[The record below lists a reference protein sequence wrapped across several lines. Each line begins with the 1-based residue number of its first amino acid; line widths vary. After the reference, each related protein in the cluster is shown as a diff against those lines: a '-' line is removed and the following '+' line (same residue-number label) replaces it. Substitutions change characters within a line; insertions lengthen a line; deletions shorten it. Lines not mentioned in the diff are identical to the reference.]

1 LLQYLRAAAEI
12 SLTKQITGADE
23 DASLS
28 SIDELIATD
37 PQSAVGKLREL
48 LAGDPL
54 NADAYRLLAR
64 TLDRAE
70 KDTTSSAVR
79 TFVRQFDSQLQRAG
93 NALDADDLETAEI
106 ILRRRLLEQ
115 PAHPHALHLMAN
127 LAAALDF
134 DDEAEH
140 LLGLA
145 LEFDPNFMP
154 ARFDLAAAL
163 HKRNR
168 SLEACEVLEPILAI
182 DPNNRAAKTLKVAA
196 LGRAG
201 KLDEALELYEELL
214 ESNPGDP
221 KLWSSYGHYLKTAGQ
236 SEAGTNAIRRAVEVA
251 PGDGEAWWTLANLK
265 TVKLTE
271 RDVET
276 MLAALASSTSATNR
290 AHLHFALGKAFED
303 LGDAEEAFGHYVKA
317 NDLCRRSMGHD
328 PDEATEE
335 VTGAR
340 SFFTK
345 AFFEER
351 TSAGSPATD
360 PIFIVGMTRSGSTL
374 VEQILASHS
383 QIEGTMELPYI
394 GLIARQLGR
403 RKPGYH
409 DRLSALTGEQL
420 RALGDDYLRLATSHR
435 REVKPFFIDK
445 MPNNWLHVPLIQL
458 ILPNARIIDVRR
470 HPLACGMSNFRQHFA
485 RGQQFTYDLA
495 WFGRFYSDYVRL
507 MAHIDATLP
516 GRVHRVFYE
525 RLVTDTETEVRKL
538 LDYIGVPFEDSC
550 LRFYESGRA
559 VFTPS
564 SEQVRRPIEAGKMD
578 DWRAFE
584 PWLGR
589 LKDALGPVLGAYPDV
604 PTFTKE

>member
-1 LLQYLRAAAEI
+1 
-12 SLTKQITGADE
+12 
-23 DASLS
+23 
-28 SIDELIATD
+28 
-37 PQSAVGKLREL
+37 
-48 LAGDPL
+48 
-54 NADAYRLLAR
+54 
-64 TLDRAE
+64 
-70 KDTTSSAVR
+70 
-79 TFVRQFDSQLQRAG
+79 
-93 NALDADDLETAEI
+93 
-106 ILRRRLLEQ
+106 
-115 PAHPHALHLMAN
+115 
-127 LAAALDF
+127 
-134 DDEAEH
+134 
-140 LLGLA
+140 
-145 LEFDPNFMP
+145 
-154 ARFDLAAAL
+154 
-163 HKRNR
+163 
-168 SLEACEVLEPILAI
+168 
-182 DPNNRAAKTLKVAA
+182 
-196 LGRAG
+196 
-201 KLDEALELYEELL
+201 
-214 ESNPGDP
+214 
-221 KLWSSYGHYLKTAGQ
+221 
-236 SEAGTNAIRRAVEVA
+236 
-251 PGDGEAWWTLANLK
+251 
-265 TVKLTE
+265 
-271 RDVET
+271 
-276 MLAALASSTSATNR
+276 MLAALASSTSETNR

-303 LGDAEEAFGHYVKA
+303 LGDAAEAFGHYAKA

-335 VTGAR
+335 VGGAR

-345 AFFEER
+345 AFFDER

-409 DRLSALTGEQL
+409 DRLSTLTGEQL
-420 RALGDDYLRLATSHR
+420 RALGDEYLRLAASHR
-435 REVKPFFIDK
+435 REGKPFFVDK
-445 MPNNWLHVPLIQL
+445 LPNNWLHVPLIQL
-458 ILPNARIIDVRR
+458 TLPNARIIDVRR

-525 RLVTDTETEVRKL
+525 RLVTDTETEVRTL

-564 SEQVRRPIEAGKMD
+564 SEQVRRPIEAGKME

-589 LKDALGPVLGAYPDV
+589 LKDALGPVLEAYPDV
-604 PTFTKE
+604 PAYPAE

>member
-1 LLQYLRAAAEI
+1 M
-12 SLTKQITGADE
+12 TKQIAGADE
-23 DASLS
+23 GASPNTM
-28 SIDELIATD
+28 DELIATD

-64 TLDRAE
+64 ALEKAE
-70 KDTTSSAVR
+70 GSRGSAGIR
-79 TFVRQFDSQLQRAG
+79 TFVRSADFPLQQAA
-93 NALDADDLETAEI
+93 NALGVDDLETAEI
-106 ILRRRLLEQ
+106 ILRRRLLER
-115 PAHPHALHLMAN
+115 PADPHAMHLMAK
-127 LAAALDF
+127 LATALDF
-134 DDEAEH
+134 EDEAVR
-140 LLGLA
+140 LLQLA
-145 LEFDPNFMP
+145 LDLDPNLMP
-154 ARFDLAAAL
+154 ARFDLAGLL

-168 SLEACEVLEPILAI
+168 SLEACEVLEPILARE
-182 DPNNRAAKTLKVAA
+182 PSNNAARTLKVAA

-201 KLDEALELYEELL
+201 QLDQALSLYEEMLKDD
-214 ESNPGDP
+214 PGNP
-221 KLWSSYGHYLKTAGQ
+221 KLWSSYGHYLKTAGR
-236 SEAGTNAIRRAVEVA
+236 SEAGTKAIRRAVEVA
-251 PGDGEAWWTLANLK
+251 SGDGEAWWTLANLK
-265 TVKLTE
+265 TVKLTD

-276 MLAALASSTSATNR
+276 MLAALASSTSETNR

-303 LGDAEEAFGHYVKA
+303 LGDAAEAFGHYAKA

-335 VTGAR
+335 VGGAR

-345 AFFEER
+345 AFFDER

-394 GLIARQLGR
+394 GLIARQVGR

-420 RALGDDYLRLATSHR
+420 RALGEDYLQLAASHR
-435 REVKPFFIDK
+435 REGKPFFVDK

-458 ILPNARIIDVRR
+458 MLPNARIIDVRR

-525 RLVTDTETEVRKL
+525 RLVTDTETEVRTL

-589 LKDALGPVLGAYPDV
+589 LKDALGPVLEAYPGV
-604 PTFTKE
+604 PTYPTE